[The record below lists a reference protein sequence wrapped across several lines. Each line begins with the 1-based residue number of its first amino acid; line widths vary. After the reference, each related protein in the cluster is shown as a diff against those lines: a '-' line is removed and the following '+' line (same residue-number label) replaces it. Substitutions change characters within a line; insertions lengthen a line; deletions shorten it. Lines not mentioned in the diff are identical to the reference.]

1 MKAYIA
7 SAWCSKELNI
17 GGNNLTQANYCNI
30 SGEVKLIDSL
40 KIYQRSLG
48 ELSSTLTIEEKNT
61 VKKLTE
67 KFLNEHYYFCIVWP
81 YLSMKKKEKFLE
93 IILEGKGIIPYE
105 IILDMEPF
113 FIKPEN
119 QFWEKTVFFS
129 ELKQSAVN
137 DDNYENSKYL
147 YQTLKMRNLGDL
159 NDLYNT
165 QEVILLTEIIESRFE
180 AMKNNYGFNP
190 RKYISASSMSGC
202 IEREIPK
209 IILALPTKYEH
220 VEIFEETVIR
230 GFSCVNTRLA
240 FDSQI
245 LLPNLK
251 TKEDLKNNPMNKDFN
266 YKIIYNLKMN
276 NEKVKKR
283 VTTKIFKLDENNQY
297 GNGMTKP
304 LPTGCIKDSNDISW
318 ETLNSLLE
326 SVSFEDI
333 ISHLYIVDI
342 EFDFK
347 NATKREFAYNEIYPP
362 IIEKQRILDACERSV
377 FQLLEQF
384 VMGEK
389 NVSKAYRSA
398 AKAHA
403 NLFKKNF
410 LPMYLEDFVFCIKRA
425 GSKVTKIHSHLTFE
439 QKRFKQNFILMNQ
452 KSRQESKNSVGKDF
466 YKFMNNSN
474 FGYDCRNNLDNC
486 KFVPIFDEY
495 KELTYIHRFFDHKV
509 SQFVAGDLLRADIEE
524 KFNDKLSKLD
534 KEDRFYETKLQ
545 TMKTVRLQQLE
556 ATEKFEQQKKKK
568 KEQNW
573 LTLSIEK
580 VKHLPIK
587 KLKV

>member
-81 YLSMKKKEKFLE
+81 YLSMKKKEKILE

-190 RKYISASSMSGC
+190 RKYISASSMV
-202 IEREIPK
+202 
-209 IILALPTKYEH
+209 ALK
-220 VEIFEETVIR
+220 
-230 GFSCVNTRLA
+230 
-240 FDSQI
+240 
-245 LLPNLK
+245 
-251 TKEDLKNNPMNKDFN
+251 
-266 YKIIYNLKMN
+266 
-276 NEKVKKR
+276 
-283 VTTKIFKLDENNQY
+283 
-297 GNGMTKP
+297 
-304 LPTGCIKDSNDISW
+304 
-318 ETLNSLLE
+318 
-326 SVSFEDI
+326 
-333 ISHLYIVDI
+333 
-342 EFDFK
+342 
-347 NATKREFAYNEIYPP
+347 
-362 IIEKQRILDACERSV
+362 
-377 FQLLEQF
+377 
-384 VMGEK
+384 
-389 NVSKAYRSA
+389 
-398 AKAHA
+398 
-403 NLFKKNF
+403 
-410 LPMYLEDFVFCIKRA
+410 
-425 GSKVTKIHSHLTFE
+425 
-439 QKRFKQNFILMNQ
+439 
-452 KSRQESKNSVGKDF
+452 
-466 YKFMNNSN
+466 
-474 FGYDCRNNLDNC
+474 
-486 KFVPIFDEY
+486 
-495 KELTYIHRFFDHKV
+495 
-509 SQFVAGDLLRADIEE
+509 E
-524 KFNDKLSKLD
+524 KFQKLFLLCQQNMSML
-534 KEDRFYETKLQ
+534 RFL
-545 TMKTVRLQQLE
+545 
-556 ATEKFEQQKKKK
+556 KK
-568 KEQNW
+568 Q
-573 LTLSIEK
+573 
-580 VKHLPIK
+580 
-587 KLKV
+587 